1 MYLSFS
7 LIKIHPCY
15 WFKFAK
21 KILKEKQTYIRG
33 VFWAMSNRFSVKSEC
48 RQELKQ
54 YSTIK
59 NPLRIDSV

>member
-21 KILKEKQTYIRG
+21 KILKEKQTYQRCILGHAKPLFRKKWVQAG
-33 VFWAMSNRFSVKSEC
+33 IK
-48 RQELKQ
+48 
-54 YSTIK
+54 TIEPATANFK
-59 NPLRIDSV
+59 VTA

>member
-21 KILKEKQTYIRG
+21 KILKEKQTFIRG
-33 VFWAMSNRFSVKSEC
+33 VFWAMYFF
-48 RQELKQ
+48 
-54 YSTIK
+54 
-59 NPLRIDSV
+59 